1 MKKILTLALGLLLAA
16 SAFAATRIVNL
27 RTEAMDTPLGLDEP
41 RPYFSWQMTS
51 DQTGALQRAYRVL
64 VAAGEDQLKA
74 GNYVYD
80 SGMVRSDASL
90 NIPYE
95 GASLRGTTR
104 YYWKVQVW
112 DQDNKLVESEPT
124 WFETGL
130 M

>member
-74 GNYVYD
+74 GN
-80 SGMVRSDASL
+80 
-90 NIPYE
+90 
-95 GASLRGTTR
+95 
-104 YYWKVQVW
+104 
-112 DQDNKLVESEPT
+112 
-124 WFETGL
+124 
-130 M
+130 